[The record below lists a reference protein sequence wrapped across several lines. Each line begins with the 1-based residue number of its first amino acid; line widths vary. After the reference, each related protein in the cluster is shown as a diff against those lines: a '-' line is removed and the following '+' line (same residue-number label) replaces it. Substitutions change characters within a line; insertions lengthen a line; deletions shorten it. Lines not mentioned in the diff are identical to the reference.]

1 MSSMFY
7 AHLAVQGMRKNGKI
21 YLPYILTSVGI
32 VMMYYIV
39 SYLTYS
45 KSLYNMTGG
54 RDMQM
59 ILSWGTGVI
68 AVFSFI
74 FLLYTNSFVMRRRKK
89 EFGLYN
95 ILGMGKKNIASILIW
110 ETLIT
115 FLSSVIA
122 GLGLGI
128 LLSKLSELC
137 TAKMLGENI
146 SLGFTIE
153 KQAIINSILLFGAV
167 FLLILLNSLRQI
179 HTSKPIELL
188 HSDKGGEK
196 PPKAKW
202 LLAFIGLIILGVA
215 YYISCTIRDPMS
227 ALLMFFV
234 AVIMVIVATYIL
246 FTVGSV
252 TLCKMLQKNKR
263 YYYKTEH
270 FVSISSM
277 SYRMKRNGASLASIC
292 ILSTMVLVMISS
304 TLCLYIGKEDSIHN
318 RYPREIAMET
328 YSIDEQ
334 YTNAIKGVSEKIVE
348 NHNLSID
355 NLLYYNCLP
364 VAGTL
369 GGSIMKIENTGDYS
383 KLTQLYVFTIDEYNR
398 LMNKNETLENDEIIM
413 YTNKSDYMYHE
424 FTIDGFQSLKIKEQV
439 DEFNKDIVNDS
450 SALSV
455 PVVFIFVSDVEQLN
469 KIYDFQLKQYGDN
482 ASLFKNYYGFNLNC
496 EDNEE
501 TAIFDEICDEI
512 SNLQL
517 KDENFPSVKT
527 DSVIRNRESFYSM
540 FGGIFF
546 LGILLSVV
554 FIFAAVLIMYYKQI
568 TEGYEDADKFEIM
581 QKVGMTKQEI
591 KKSINS
597 QVLTVFFAPLITA
610 GIHTGFAFPI
620 LLKLLRLFGLCNTPL
635 LIGITAGSFAVFA
648 IFYVLVYKITS
659 ISYYKIVSK
668 Q

>member
-1 MSSMFY
+1 MNSMFY

-115 FLSSVIA
+115 FSSSIIA

-188 HSDKGGEK
+188 HSDKSGEK

-202 LLAFIGLIILGVA
+202 FLAFIGLIILGIA

-334 YTNAIKGVSEKIVE
+334 YTNAVKGVSEKIVE
-348 NHNLSID
+348 NHNLNID

-501 TAIFDEICDEI
+501 TAIFDEIRYEI
-512 SNLQL
+512 SNLQS

-527 DSVIRNRESFYSM
+527 DSVIYNRESFYSM

-620 LLKLLRLFGLCNTPL
+620 LLKLLRLFGLCNTSL

>member
-1 MSSMFY
+1 
-7 AHLAVQGMRKNGKI
+7 
-21 YLPYILTSVGI
+21 
-32 VMMYYIV
+32 
-39 SYLTYS
+39 
-45 KSLYNMTGG
+45 
-54 RDMQM
+54 
-59 ILSWGTGVI
+59 
-68 AVFSFI
+68 
-74 FLLYTNSFVMRRRKK
+74 MRRRKK

-115 FLSSVIA
+115 FSSSIIA

-188 HSDKGGEK
+188 HSDKSGEK

-202 LLAFIGLIILGVA
+202 FLAFIGLIILGIA

-334 YTNAIKGVSEKIVE
+334 YTNAVKGVSEKIVE
-348 NHNLSID
+348 NHNLNID

-501 TAIFDEICDEI
+501 TAIFDEIRYEI
-512 SNLQL
+512 SNLQS

-527 DSVIRNRESFYSM
+527 DSVIYNRKSFYSM

-610 GIHTGFAFPI
+610 GIHTGFAFPV
-620 LLKLLRLFGLCNTPL
+620 LLKLLRLFGLCNTSL

>member
-202 LLAFIGLIILGVA
+202 FLAFIGLIILGIA

-334 YTNAIKGVSEKIVE
+334 YTNAVKGVSEKIVE
-348 NHNLSID
+348 NHNLNID

-501 TAIFDEICDEI
+501 TAIFDEIRYEI
-512 SNLQL
+512 SNLQS

-527 DSVIRNRESFYSM
+527 DSVIYNRESFYSM

-620 LLKLLRLFGLCNTPL
+620 LLKLLRLFELCNTSL

>member
-1 MSSMFY
+1 MNSMFY

-115 FLSSVIA
+115 FSSSIIA

-188 HSDKGGEK
+188 HSDKSGEK

-202 LLAFIGLIILGVA
+202 FLAFIGLIILGIA

-334 YTNAIKGVSEKIVE
+334 YTNAVKGVSEKIVE
-348 NHNLSID
+348 NHNLNID

-501 TAIFDEICDEI
+501 TAIFDEIRYEI
-512 SNLQL
+512 SNLQS

-527 DSVIRNRESFYSM
+527 DSVIYNRKSFYSM

-610 GIHTGFAFPI
+610 GIHTGFAFPV
-620 LLKLLRLFGLCNTPL
+620 LLKLLRLFGLCNTSL